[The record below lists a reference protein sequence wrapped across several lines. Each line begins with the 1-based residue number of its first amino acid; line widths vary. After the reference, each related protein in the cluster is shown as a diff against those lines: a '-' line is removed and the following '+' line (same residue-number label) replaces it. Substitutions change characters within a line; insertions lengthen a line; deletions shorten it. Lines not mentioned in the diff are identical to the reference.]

1 MNKHE
6 SRDRTNNQRFTFL
19 QLDINNRKCCNTR
32 NKFFFFLIGIVT
44 LGVNRI
50 KKKRKRR
57 RSEQCSAMDM

>member
-32 NKFFFFLIGIVT
+32 NKIFFFWIGIVT

-50 KKKRKRR
+50 KKKKKKKK
-57 RSEQCSAMDM
+57 